1 MIFNRKYPDSY
12 SNIVINGDFLCR
24 TLTGIE
30 RFSYEIC
37 KQIDNLLETQEFA
50 HFPYTFSLLVPHN
63 AQNTL
68 TLKNIHIIR
77 SEKDARI
84 FPLWEHVVFSQ
95 YAFKTHSITLDFA
108 NVTPLFHPGIIFIH
122 DIYAKLYPQ
131 DFITVKEKAIRLY
144 MCLMYSHAVH
154 CAKKIIT
161 VSEFSRQQIAQTY
174 HKDKN
179 AISVVPNGWDH
190 FKNIESDDS
199 IFVKFPSLKK
209 KHYYFTLGSLQ
220 KRKNFL
226 WICKYASTHQN
237 EIFAV
242 SGKSVSG
249 FISKEIESI
258 RSLPNIIFLGYV
270 SDGQIKALMQNC
282 SAFVFP
288 SYYEGF
294 GIPPLE
300 ALSCGAKVVAAK
312 SASLPEI
319 YGNTVHWINPFDT
332 DYSIQTLL
340 AEKTDSPDT
349 ILFKY
354 TYLNA
359 AKELLGI
366 LS

>member
-1 MIFNRKYPDSY
+1 MILKKKNKHSY

-37 KQIDNLLETQEFA
+37 RQIDSLLETKEYAQ
-50 HFPYTFSLLVPHN
+50 FPYTFSLLVPHN
-63 AQNTL
+63 AQNSL
-68 TLKNIHIIR
+68 NLKNIHIIQ
-77 SEKDARI
+77 SKKDARI
-84 FPLWEHVVFSQ
+84 FPLWEHFIFSK
-95 YAFKTHSITLDFA
+95 YASKTHSLTLDFA
-108 NVTPLFHPGIIFIH
+108 NVTPLFNPGIVFIH
-122 DIYAKLYPQ
+122 DIYAKLYPN
-131 DFITVKEKAIRLY
+131 DFSTVKEKEIRLY
-144 MCLMYSHAVH
+144 MCMMYSHAVH
-154 CAKKIIT
+154 VAKKIIT
-161 VSEFSRQQIAQTY
+161 VSEFSRQQISQTY

-179 AISVVPNGWDH
+179 AISVVSNGWDH

-199 IFVKFPSLKK
+199 IFVNFPSLKK
-209 KHYYFTLGSLQ
+209 NHYYFTLGSLQ
-220 KRKNFL
+220 KRKNLL

-237 EIFAV
+237 ETFAV

-312 SASLPEI
+312 AASLPEI
-319 YGNTVHWINPFDT
+319 YGNAVNWIDLFNSDCSFQ
-332 DYSIQTLL
+332 SILTEQ
-340 AEKTDSPDT
+340 TDSPDAT
-349 ILFKY
+349 LSKY
-354 TYLNA
+354 T
-359 AKELLGI
+359 
-366 LS
+366 